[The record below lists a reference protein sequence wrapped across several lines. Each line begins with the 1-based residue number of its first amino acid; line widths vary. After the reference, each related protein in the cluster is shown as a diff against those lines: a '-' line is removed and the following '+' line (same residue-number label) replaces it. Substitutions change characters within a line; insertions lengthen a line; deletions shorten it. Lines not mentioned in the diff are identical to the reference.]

1 MSLNAM
7 NTFENDENVPEGYGP
22 ENCGPFERPSF
33 RWEEEL
39 KRYELPTMEFSKNGK
54 KKEGVEVFGSTGHLP
69 EGHGSLERP
78 SEGLDLLLCETRKRV
93 EVTLS
98 T

>member
-1 MSLNAM
+1 M

-33 RWEEEL
+33 PWEEEL
-39 KRYELPTMEFSKNGK
+39 KRYELPTMEFSKK
-54 KKEGVEVFGSTGHLP
+54 EKKEEEDVFVSNGHLP
-69 EGHGSLERP
+69 EGHGPLERP
-78 SEGLDLLLCETRKRV
+78 SEGLDLSLCKTRKRV